1 MISQDATEAERAA
14 AIARLGLD
22 KSLPEQYLSF
32 LSNLLQGDL
41 GRSFVFGEPALQLV
55 LDRFP
60 ATMELALCAMLISI
74 FIGVPLGLYA
84 GLRPDG
90 FAGRSIMTGSI
101 FGFSLPNFWQG
112 LMLIMVFAVI
122 LQWLPAGRHDHPT
135 SSSRATRIHSD

>member
-1 MISQDATEAERAA
+1 MTVFIIRRLLQSLLVVGVMTVLVFAGVYAIGNPVEIMISQDATEAERAA

-22 KSLPEQYLSF
+22 KSLPEQYLLF

-60 ATMELALCAMLISI
+60 ATMELALCAMMISI

-90 FAGRSIMTGSI
+90 FAGR
-101 FGFSLPNFWQG
+101 
-112 LMLIMVFAVI
+112 
-122 LQWLPAGRHDHPT
+122 
-135 SSSRATRIHSD
+135 